1 MLFLFILL
9 TLNNK
14 KYIIILGG
22 RMKKIASGLFILIIT
37 LLVVF
42 PSDTEAKTLQD
53 LYNQLAKLQAEYNA
67 NKNTRDLTQSEINKL
82 NNEIGNISAS
92 IEKTRKEIAQ
102 AEVDIE
108 NSKKKIEE
116 KKVETDGMIQFLQ
129 VSNGGNIYLEY
140 LFDAENYTDF
150 IYRYEVVKQLT
161 NYNSDLIDE
170 LEQLILDL
178 QKKEKE
184 LSEKKVKLENDRKT
198 LTAKVSTLTSSL
210 SNYMAEGVDI
220 QKDIEDMK
228 KQIKIYEDMGCSRNQ
243 DLNSCTGQVNAYGWK
258 YPLARGCVTSEYT
271 GYKTRTDWSGGGGHY
286 GIDLDCVGEG
296 TKVYAAAAGVVKR
309 VTRYSCGGNA
319 VYISHR
325 VNGKNYTS
333 VYMHLLRVDSGIYVG
348 KVVTDNT
355 IVGYVGGYSTSVDH
369 GGYDY
374 CTTGAHLHFG
384 IAEGDSS
391 YNFNPYSINPREI
404 FAFPKLVYSGGG
416 YFSR

>member
-1 MLFLFILL
+1 
-9 TLNNK
+9 
-14 KYIIILGG
+14 
-22 RMKKIASGLFILIIT
+22 MKKIIIGILLIFSIYILFYT
-37 LLVVF
+37 KQ
-42 PSDTEAKTLQD
+42 TEAKTLQD
-53 LYNQLAKLQAEYNA
+53 LYNQLAKLQAEYNT
-67 NKNTRDLTQSEINKL
+67 NKSNRALTESQITKL
-82 NNEIGNISAS
+82 NNEINNISVS
-92 IEKTRKEIAQ
+92 IEKTRKEISQ
-102 AEVDIE
+102 AEIDIT
-108 NSKKKIEE
+108 NSKKKIED
-116 KKVETDGMIQFLQ
+116 KKIETDGMIQFLQ

-170 LEQLILDL
+170 LETLILDL
-178 QKKEKE
+178 QKKEKD
-184 LSEKKVKLENDRKT
+184 LAAKNVKLESDRKE
-198 LTAKVSTLTSSL
+198 LTNKVSNLTNNLAS
-210 SNYMAEGVDI
+210 YKEEGVDI
-220 QKDIEDMK
+220 EKDIEDMK
-228 KQIKIYEDMGCSRNQ
+228 KQIKIYEDMGCSKTQ

-258 YPLARGCVTSEYT
+258 YPLIRGCVTSEYT
-271 GYKTRTDWSGGGGHY
+271 GYNVRTDWSGGGGHF

-333 VYMHLLRVDSGIYVG
+333 VYMHLLSVSGDIKVG

-355 IVGYVGGYSTSVDH
+355 IVGYVGGYSTSISH

-384 IAEGDSS
+384 IAEGDSAF
-391 YNFNPYSINPREI
+391 NFNPYSINPREI

>member
-1 MLFLFILL
+1 
-9 TLNNK
+9 
-14 KYIIILGG
+14 
-22 RMKKIASGLFILIIT
+22 MKKIAISILIFFT
-37 LLVVF
+37 LIVVIY
-42 PSDTEAKTLQD
+42 PNKIEAKTLQD

-67 NKNTRDLTQSEINKL
+67 NKNNRDLTQAEINKL
-82 NNEIGNISAS
+82 NNEINTISAT
-92 IEKTRKEIAQ
+92 IEKTRKEISQ
-102 AEVDIE
+102 AEIDIE
-108 NSKKKIEE
+108 NSKKKIED

-170 LEQLILDL
+170 LEKLILDL
-178 QKKEKE
+178 QQKEKD
-184 LSEKKVKLENDRKT
+184 LSAKKVKLENNRKE
-198 LTAKVSTLTSSL
+198 LTAKVGTL
-210 SNYMAEGVDI
+210 SNNLSSYMEEGVDI
-220 QKDIEDMK
+220 KKDIEDMK
-228 KQIKIYEDMGCSRNQ
+228 KQIKIYEDLGCSKNQ

-258 YPLARGCVTSEYT
+258 YPLAKGCVTSEYT

-296 TKVYAAAAGVVKR
+296 TKVYAAAAGVVRR

-325 VNGKNYTS
+325 VNGRSYTS
-333 VYMHLLRVDSGIYVG
+333 VYMHLLSVDGGIYVG
-348 KVVTDNT
+348 KVVTDST
-355 IVGYVGGYSTSVDH
+355 IVGYVGGYSTSISH

-391 YNFNPYSINPREI
+391 FNFNPYSINPREI

>member
-1 MLFLFILL
+1 
-9 TLNNK
+9 
-14 KYIIILGG
+14 
-22 RMKKIASGLFILIIT
+22 MKKIAISILIFFT
-37 LLVVF
+37 LIIVVY
-42 PSDTEAKTLQD
+42 PNKIEAKTLQD

-67 NKNTRDLTQSEINKL
+67 NKNNRDLTQAEINKL
-82 NNEIGNISAS
+82 NNEINTISAT
-92 IEKTRKEIAQ
+92 IEKTRKEISQ
-102 AEVDIE
+102 AEIDIE
-108 NSKKKIEE
+108 NSKKKIED

-170 LEQLILDL
+170 LEKLILDL
-178 QKKEKE
+178 QQKEKD
-184 LSEKKVKLENDRKT
+184 LSAKKVKLENNRKE
-198 LTAKVSTLTSSL
+198 LTAKVGTL
-210 SNYMAEGVDI
+210 SNNLSSYMEEGVDI
-220 QKDIEDMK
+220 KKDIEDMK
-228 KQIKIYEDMGCSRNQ
+228 KQIKIYEDLGCSKNQ

-258 YPLARGCVTSEYT
+258 YPLAKGCVTSEYT

-296 TKVYAAAAGVVKR
+296 TKVYAAAAGVVRR

-325 VNGKNYTS
+325 VNGRNYTS
-333 VYMHLLRVDSGIYVG
+333 VYMHLLSVDGGIYVG
-348 KVVTDNT
+348 KVVTDST
-355 IVGYVGGYSTSVDH
+355 IVGYVGGYSTSISH

-391 YNFNPYSINPREI
+391 FNFNPYSINPREI